1 MENTYVA
8 GVGMTP
14 FVKSSELTVSALA
27 RWAAADA
34 CADAGIELGDVELV
48 FYGNATEGLM
58 TGQEMIR
65 GQATFQGTAAAGIP
79 VVNVENAC
87 ASSSTAVHLA
97 VMAVQSGQADVVLAL
112 GAEKMSHPDKGRAMR
127 ALGSAVNLERLSS
140 LRADLYGDGEPG
152 TGSLFMDIYADMAKK
167 YMAQAQVT
175 ERDFAEVV
183 VKSHRYASLNPRAQ
197 YRELV
202 TVDEVLS
209 SRLISSPLRLLMCS
223 PVGDG
228 AAAVVV
234 CSARAARRLGRAQV
248 RILAST
254 LVSGRADAE
263 KSTAVE
269 RAAELAYERAGV
281 GPEDLSVVEVHD
293 AAAPA
298 ELMMYEEL
306 GLCARGDGAGMLAR
320 GETVLGG
327 PRPVN
332 TSGGLIS
339 KGHPVGATG
348 CAQLVE
354 LTEQLR
360 GTADGRQVEGARVGL
375 AENAGG
381 YLGPDP
387 AAVCVTI
394 LGR

>member
-34 CADAGIELGDVELV
+34 CADAGIKLGDVELV

-65 GQATFQGTAAAGIP
+65 GQATFQGTAATGIP
-79 VVNVENAC
+79 IVNVENAC

-97 VMAVQSGQADVVLAL
+97 MMAVQSGQADVVLAL

-152 TGSLFMDIYADMAKK
+152 TGSLFMDIYADMAQE

-183 VKSHRYASLNPRAQ
+183 VKSHRHASLNPRAQ

-254 LVSGRADAE
+254 LVSGRADAD

-269 RAAELAYERAGV
+269 RAAKLAYERAGV

-360 GTADGRQVEGARVGL
+360 GTADRRQVEGARVGL